1 MAPLRRAGRTAHI
14 YAWLLA
20 GAALPVLAASA
31 SAQVIETV
39 TVSAERRLEDLRA
52 LPMAVTAFQAAD
64 ISQRRIEG
72 VRDIQFATPSVN
84 YTKNN
89 FTSSNFSIRGVG
101 TQIISADSEF
111 GVAFNIDDV
120 YCAVPPIDSD
130 QFYNLERIEVLQGPQ
145 STLYGRG
152 ATGGAVN
159 VFTARP
165 QL

>member
-1 MAPLRRAGRTAHI
+1 MSGSRFL
-14 YAWLLA
+14 
-20 GAALPVLAASA
+20 
-31 SAQVIETV
+31 
-39 TVSAERRLEDLRA
+39 
-52 LPMAVTAFQAAD
+52 F
-64 ISQRRIEG
+64 
-72 VRDIQFATPSVN
+72 N
-84 YTKNN
+84 
-89 FTSSNFSIRGVG
+89 GVG